1 MGITMTEFVCWG
13 TSTASESEDRS
24 ESRKLSSTPGTA
36 WHINC
41 IPFYANSSWNYQ
53 AAACISVCARISTIL
68 QLWTATIFIVVVFI
82 LYLSIQRRRRTKST
96 CWVFG
101 LASVGVLG
109 VEQQSSYQQTTNIH
123 NSEFL
128 PQSSSLRFVS
138 SPVLPTLRVGPAK
151 DSTRMEWT
159 GEGLLAIFFTKNMDH
174 ILFSFCNTA
183 KNRGR
188 AVVIQYHTV
197 NRLHCRWFVTGK
209 VVRYLHT

>member
-1 MGITMTEFVCWG
+1 MNLEHDCNAKASVMGITMTEFVCWG

-36 WHINC
+36 WYINC
-41 IPFYANSSWNYQ
+41 IPFYANSSWNCQ
-53 AAACISVCARISTIL
+53 AAACLSVCARMSTIL

-101 LASVGVLG
+101 LAPL
-109 VEQQSSYQQTTNIH
+109 EY
-123 NSEFL
+123 L
-128 PQSSSLRFVS
+128 MW
-138 SPVLPTLRVGPAK
+138 K
-151 DSTRMEWT
+151 
-159 GEGLLAIFFTKNMDH
+159 KY
-174 ILFSFCNTA
+174 

-188 AVVIQYHTV
+188 AVVTQHHTV